1 MGEQIGPVYSVD
13 SKHSYG
19 HDFASNNL
27 QKESHGPVFEVERQ
41 HKYGVDFSVRHRP
54 SSPIN
59 GPIMPVDRS
68 HNYKA
73 PLTKPHQRDLR
84 ARSYTPTYEVNKSHH
99 YRESTTHK
107 SDLTQMVGPICNT
120 GKINHLA
127 KHNFTDGYQAP
138 KARQDQV
145 ELVGKFFKKQEE
157 YAKYEESK
165 EVKSEQTV
173 SQSKEE
179 RKAEAIQRREEFLK
193 KKENIDMNIT
203 TSEYKTV
210 DVKTRQQIEEE
221 REAYI
226 QQTVMK
232 IQQEALGLKERI
244 KMEENSRLKI
254 EEVKRQEAMQRAE
267 EERKR
272 KELARI

>member
-1 MGEQIGPVYSVD
+1 MG
-13 SKHSYG
+13 
-19 HDFASNNL
+19 
-27 QKESHGPVFEVERQ
+27 
-41 HKYGVDFSVRHRP
+41 
-54 SSPIN
+54 
-59 GPIMPVDRS
+59 
-68 HNYKA
+68 
-73 PLTKPHQRDLR
+73 
-84 ARSYTPTYEVNKSHH
+84 
-99 YRESTTHK
+99 
-107 SDLTQMVGPICNT
+107 
-120 GKINHLA
+120 
-127 KHNFTDGYQAP
+127 
-138 KARQDQV
+138 
-145 ELVGKFFKKQEE
+145 QEE

-173 SQSKEE
+173 SLSKEE

-203 TSEYKTV
+203 TSEYRTV

-244 KMEENSRLKI
+244 KMEENSRIQMIKQEEERLKI

-267 EERKR
+267 EER
-272 KELARI
+272 